1 MHSHNLICF
10 FPVSR
15 AGDDGSKWEEIN
27 PAGPDWKTMAAAAAG
42 GAAVGGATGALLDKK
57 FFNKANRQVPSE
69 YVVIMDRSAEM
80 LVKDTGN
87 PTNAGP
93 PRGVG
98 GAATTLPGVVGG
110 GGATTLPGGGGGG
123 GKFGFTDKQVSTL
136 LLLIVLY
143 LLYVKSFLLSV
154 TIPLFV
160 LFLHRQNSRM
170 SLGVA

>member
-1 MHSHNLICF
+1 M
-10 FPVSR
+10 SR

-27 PAGPDWKTMAAAAAG
+27 PAGPDWKAMAAAAAG

-98 GAATTLPGVVGG
+98 GSGGGGATTLPGAVGG

-123 GKFGFTDKQVSTL
+123 GKFGFTDKQVTPF
-136 LLLIVLY
+136 LLIALP
-143 LLYVKSFLLSV
+143 LSSAKRFRLTL

-160 LFLHRQNSRM
+160 LILHRRNSRT

>member
-1 MHSHNLICF
+1 M
-10 FPVSR
+10 V
-15 AGDDGSKWEEIN
+15 
-27 PAGPDWKTMAAAAAG
+27 AAAAG

-98 GAATTLPGVVGG
+98 GATTLPGGVGG
-110 GGATTLPGGGGGG
+110 GGATTLPGGGGAAA
-123 GKFGFTDKQVSTL
+123 GKFGFTDKQVSS
-136 LLLIVLY
+136 Y
-143 LLYVKSFLLSV
+143 LK
-154 TIPLFV
+154 
-160 LFLHRQNSRM
+160 NECKSRM
-170 SLGVA
+170 PTAI

>member
-1 MHSHNLICF
+1 
-10 FPVSR
+10 
-15 AGDDGSKWEEIN
+15 
-27 PAGPDWKTMAAAAAG
+27 MAAAAAG

-57 FFNKANRQVPSE
+57 FFNKANRQVPSD

-98 GAATTLPGVVGG
+98 GATNTLPGVVGG

-136 LLLIVLY
+136 LLLIALS
-143 LLYVKSFLLSV
+143 LLYAKSFRLSL

-160 LFLHRQNSRM
+160 LILHRRNSRM